1 MCRGWVVSKE
11 WDCGSSTG
19 WEGSLL
25 PPKNGKRGGYPRIPD
40 REGDKSDS
48 VLLTPKNKW
57 VEAISLKIY

>member
-1 MCRGWVVSKE
+1 MVSKE
-11 WDCGSSTG
+11 WDCGSRTG

-25 PPKNGKRGGYPRIPD
+25 SPKNGKRGGYPSIAY

-57 VEAISLKIY
+57 VEAIWLKIY